1 MSAYLPKPKVTVQCD
16 LTLSIVIPTWSP
28 STTSFTYGIQL
39 SIGSTVTT
47 IATGIPY
54 NTSGD
59 TVFYY
64 STPITTDMQYAVT
77 VYLEGLGGYPQSTT
91 LGASGSTAGWMYEG
105 FDKASK
111 VLDCPAVNPG
121 TSTTPTATKPGNG
134 KGGKK

>member
-28 STTSFTYGIQL
+28 STTDFTYGIQL

-105 FDKASK
+105 FDKAMQIIDCGTVIIPPTTTTSK
-111 VLDCPAVNPG
+111 P
-121 TSTTPTATKPGNG
+121 STNKG
-134 KGGKK
+134 KNKK